1 MGRLGRRHGRGKG
14 SIRRETLCAG
24 VVISTESQFGVR
36 RSPRSIG
43 VMREAEELIVR
54 CRSLSIRVGTFIRRT
69 VAENDAFA
77 QDLTSLMRQLD
88 DVERRATA
96 TNDTEALRQAKNAR
110 DILHGNGPGGD
121 LRKLCQKRNPWLLRF
136 LLGEKCMVLT
146 LRDDSGLAL
155 KEEYH
160 VFRSKAA
167 WFMALAPT
175 FLLYGLHR
183 ADQSPSLS
191 FRPLIMSGIQVF
203 LAWLCYCYIALALRE
218 NVLYVN
224 GSNIRSWWI
233 THHYLSM
240 LTCLLMLSLPV
251 DSPAF
256 TMFCG
261 KLLRW
266 SAFQGIVMLVQN
278 RYQKRRMYTR
288 IALGKNSAMD
298 VVTGESSGMQ
308 GQLLLLYPM
317 LFLLQFWQIVIGSEV
332 AVTMA
337 PAFASAEDWLDPGD
351 RELDLKGRR
360 GVFVA
365 GVLFCWM
372 GLLNFFHTVV
382 TILDKSA
389 TKRKKV

>member
-1 MGRLGRRHGRGKG
+1 MG
-14 SIRRETLCAG
+14 E
-24 VVISTESQFGVR
+24 V
-36 RSPRSIG
+36 
-43 VMREAEELIVR
+43 EELIVR

-69 VAENDAFA
+69 VAEKDAFA

-96 TNDTEALRQAKNAR
+96 TNDTEVVRQAKIAR
-110 DILHGNGPGGD
+110 DILRGNGPGGD

-146 LRDDSGLAL
+146 LRDDSALAL

-167 WFMALAPT
+167 WFMALAPI

-183 ADQSPSLS
+183 ADQSSSLS
-191 FRPLIMSGIQVF
+191 FRPLIMSGIQMF
-203 LAWLCYCYIALALRE
+203 LTWLCYCYIALALRE

-233 THHYLSM
+233 AHHYLSM
-240 LTCLLMLSLPV
+240 LTCLLLLSLPV

-298 VVTGESSGMQ
+298 VVTSESSGMQ

-332 AVTMA
+332 VVTMA
-337 PAFASAEDWLDPGD
+337 PAFASSEDWLDPGD

-365 GVLFCWM
+365 GALFCWM
-372 GLLNFFHTVV
+372 GLLNFFHTVA
-382 TILDKSA
+382 TIHDKSI
-389 TKRKKV
+389 TKKKKA